1 MMNSQN
7 QLLGKRLRLAGGLI
21 ISGLVVQA
29 VSLFW
34 NHPLSFIVFISVGT
48 LLLAAGIVTYLLTI
62 VSLPREDQQE
72 SGPPIHN
79 MSKTP

>member
-34 NHPLSFIVFISVGT
+34 NHPLSFIAFISVGT

-62 VSLPREDQQE
+62 VSLPQEDQQE
-72 SGPPIHN
+72 SGPPSHK